1 MRLRMGTFVWKV
13 LPGNRG
19 VALLV
24 VLLITGLATVLAVAL
39 VSSQQVEI
47 RRTANV
53 LDSGQAFWLGR
64 GVEDFAIQVL
74 VQDKKDGKTDNLAE
88 DWALG
93 LFPTQVEG
101 GVVSGNL
108 EDMQGR
114 LNLNN
119 LAAKNVPFRDYTR
132 KQLARL
138 LQQCNMEGE
147 VAQAVEDWID
157 EDIDPQF
164 PAGAEDE
171 TYNRGEVAYRTAN
184 GYMASPSELLLVNG
198 ITLEAFRCLEP
209 LVCTLPDA
217 SFVNI
222 NTAPAGVLAALA
234 EEDLFGLAAAEELV
248 EKRDEEGYDSVAD
261 FLKAA
266 KLKTGDVS
274 QEFLSVSSD
283 YFLAHINVQVG
294 NGTIYLKSLLH
305 RKEMQVEVIRR
316 TIGVQ

>member
-1 MRLRMGTFVWKV
+1 MGATVWRI
-13 LPGNRG
+13 GQGDRG

-39 VSSQQVEI
+39 VSSQQLEI

-53 LDSGQAFWLGR
+53 LDSGQAFWLAR

-74 VQDKKDGKTDNLAE
+74 VQDKKDGKTDTLGEN
-88 DWALG
+88 WAQG

-114 LNLNN
+114 FNLNN
-119 LAAKNVPFRDYTR
+119 LAAKNVPFRDATR
-132 KQLARL
+132 KQMGRL
-138 LQQCNMEGE
+138 LQHCEVDAE

-157 EDIDPQF
+157 ADIDPQF

-171 TYNRGEVAYRTAN
+171 SYSGREPAYRTAN
-184 GYMASPSELLLVNG
+184 RYMASPSELLLVNG
-198 ITLEAFRCLEP
+198 ISPEAFRCLEP

-217 SFVNI
+217 SYINV

-234 EEDLFGLAAAEELV
+234 EEDRLGITVAQELV
-248 EKRDEEGYDSVAD
+248 ENRGEAGYASVAD

-266 KLKTGDVS
+266 NLKAADVS

-294 NGTIYLKSLLH
+294 NGTVYLKSLLH
-305 RKEMQVEVIRR
+305 RKETRVEVIRR